1 MGKIESGYPLVS
13 LKKYISGNITLKKS
27 TNIHPTAVIDSGAEL
42 DSTAQIGPYAVVG
55 KDVRIGAG
63 SKVLPH
69 AVVSGPTTIGER
81 NLIGSF
87 AMVGGDPQDLSYK
100 GEPTELII
108 GNDNQIREYA
118 SIHRGTPHGRAKTV
132 IGNNNLLMAYTHVAH
147 DCRLGDHVIMANVA
161 TLAGHVEV
169 GDRASIGGLVAIHQ
183 FCRIGCFSYIGGVSG
198 ISLDVPPYVII
209 AGTRNRTRISG
220 INKIGLK
227 RNGFSRE
234 TIAKLENAF
243 RIIFRSPNLLIKDAL
258 EVARQEVT
266 DCYEVDFLVKFFQDS
281 KRGVVKRTIED

>member
-1 MGKIESGYPLVS
+1 MA
-13 LKKYISGNITLKKS
+13 
-27 TNIHPTAVIDSGAEL
+27 IHPSAVVDPEAEL
-42 DSTAQIGPYAVVG
+42 DSSVEVGPYAVIEKGVCI
-55 KDVRIGAG
+55 DADTRI
-63 SKVLPH
+63 LPH
-69 AVVSGPTTIGER
+69 AVISGPTRIGKR

-87 AMVGGDPQDLSYK
+87 ATVGGAPQDLSYK

-108 GNDNQIREYA
+108 GDDNQIREYA
-118 SIHRGTPHGRAKTV
+118 SIHRGTPHGEAKTI
-132 IGNNNLLMAYTHVAH
+132 IGNANLLMAYTHVAH
-147 DCRLGDHVIMANVA
+147 DCRIGNNVILANVA

-183 FCRIGCFSYIGGVSG
+183 FCRIGSFSYVGGLSG
-198 ISLDVPPYVII
+198 IGLDVPPYVIL

-234 TIAKLENAF
+234 TIANLEEAF
-243 RIIFRSPNLLIKDAL
+243 KIIFRSPNLLLKDAL
-258 EVARQEVT
+258 ELARKEVPS
-266 DCYEVDFLVKFFQDS
+266 CPEVENLITFFESS

>member
-1 MGKIESGYPLVS
+1 MKI
-13 LKKYISGNITLKKS
+13 S
-27 TNIHPTAVIDSGAEL
+27 TYIHPTAVIDKEAEL
-42 DSTAQIGPYAVVG
+42 DSSVQVGPYAVIEKG
-55 KDVRIGAG
+55 VRIGAD
-63 SKVLPH
+63 SRVMAH
-69 AVVSGPTTIGER
+69 AVVFGPTTIGER

-87 AMVGGDPQDLSYK
+87 ATIGGAPQDLSYR

-118 SIHRGTPHGRAKTV
+118 SIHRGTLHGHGRTV

-147 DCRLGDHVIMANVA
+147 DCQIGDAVIMANVA

-169 GDRASIGGLVAIHQ
+169 GSHASISGLVAVHQ
-183 FCRIGCFSYIGGVSG
+183 FCRIGCYSYIGGVSG
-198 ISLDVPPYVII
+198 IGLDVPPYVII
-209 AGTRNRTRISG
+209 EGTRNRTRISG

-234 TIAKLENAF
+234 TIGRLENAF

-258 EVARQEVT
+258 EHAKQEIT
-266 DCYEVDFLVKFFQDS
+266 DCPEVDCLVKFFEDS